1 MTLELGGNDPA
12 IVLPDVDPAEAAP
25 AIFQGAMKNT
35 GQVRGHSVLRSF
47 WAALA
52 LLAVGGFCAAAL

>member
-35 GQVRGHSVLRSF
+35 GQVRGPSALRLLGGF
-47 WAALA
+47 WALA
-52 LLAVGGFCAAAL
+52 LGGGFCAPAL